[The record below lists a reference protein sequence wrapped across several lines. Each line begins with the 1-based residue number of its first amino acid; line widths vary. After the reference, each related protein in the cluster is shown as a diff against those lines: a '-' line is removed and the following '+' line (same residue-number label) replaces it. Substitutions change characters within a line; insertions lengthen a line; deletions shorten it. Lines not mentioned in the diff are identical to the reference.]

1 MIEIRFTENFLKQ
14 QVKCLDILA
23 ELIEYD
29 KQHSDPPENTRVLA
43 AFIDTQRKAL
53 DMASKLLEKHK
64 PALEEAEKAEREKQQ
79 AQEKIEAAKRKE
91 EQKKEKVKEDLKKLQ
106 ARKEACSAPAMKQM
120 KKPKRRTL
128 KKQTP
133 KMTAMPLKK
142 MKITRN
148 EGAINEK
155 TGRTFNWQ
163 YGYKK

>member
-91 EQKKEKVKEDLKKLQ
+91 EQKKEKVKEDLKKAASEEGSLFCSCN
-106 ARKEACSAPAMKQM
+106 EADEEAETQDLEEADPEDDGYAFEEDED
-120 KKPKRRTL
+120 
-128 KKQTP
+128 
-133 KMTAMPLKK
+133 
-142 MKITRN
+142 N
-148 EGAINEK
+148 EE
-155 TGRTFNWQ
+155 
-163 YGYKK
+163 